1 MSRSTKKATAS
12 GTSSDEILRKDRKYI
27 AHGGGRTP
35 IVFVKAKGSIVTDAN
50 GKEYIDCVSMG
61 MGTSGVGHN
70 HPRVVEAIREQAGKI
85 IHTHL
90 STVNIPSVEL
100 GEKLARITP
109 HGLNKFHFVN
119 SGTDANETAIRAAMT
134 YTKKKEVLSL
144 ELGYH
149 GTTIALSS
157 LGMSYARH
165 AYPTVPGFRQLPP
178 PYCYR
183 CPLGLDFPRCDVA
196 CANLLDDAIKYA
208 TSHDVAAF
216 ILEPIMGAAGHIVP
230 PGKEYAK
237 IIRETC
243 DRHDIL
249 IIADEIQTGLGRTG
263 TMWASDYIGLKPDIM
278 TLGKGL
284 GGGMP
289 IGAAVFSEEVGS
301 MLQKGTWAH
310 GYTHSESPM
319 SCAAAGAVVDIVV
332 DEKLP
337 ERSAKLGAIATKIFK
352 QWQSKYEAIG
362 DVRGPGLFIG
372 LELVKNKVTKE
383 RATEEATK
391 IAAEALEMGGIFST
405 SHGASQQPGGNVVKF
420 KPPMTIEED
429 LMKKGIDILDDAFTQ
444 VLGRAT

>member
-1 MSRSTKKATAS
+1 MSRAS
-12 GTSSDEILRKDRKYI
+12 KVSLEGKSSEEILKKDAKYI
-27 AHGGGRTP
+27 AHGGGPTP
-35 IVFVKAKGSIVTDAN
+35 IVFVEAKGSIVTDAN
-50 GKEYIDCVSMG
+50 GKKYIDCVSMG

-70 HPRVVEAIREQAGKI
+70 HPRVVAAIREQAGKI

-109 HGLNKFHFVN
+109 KGLNKFHFVN

-134 YTKKKEVLSL
+134 YTKKKEVISL
-144 ELGYH
+144 ELAYH
-149 GTTIALSS
+149 GSTIALSS
-157 LGMSYARH
+157 LGMSYSRH
-165 AYPTVPGFRQLPP
+165 AYPTIPGFRQLPP

-183 CPLGLDFPRCDVA
+183 CPIGLTYPKCGVA
-196 CANLLDDAIKYA
+196 CANLLDDAIRYA

-216 ILEPIMGAAGHIVP
+216 ILEPIIGAGGHIVP
-230 PGKEYAK
+230 PLNEYAK

-243 DRHDIL
+243 DRYGIL

-289 IGAAVFSEEVGS
+289 MGAAVFSEEVGTR
-301 MLQKGTWAH
+301 LQKDPWAH

-352 QWQSKYEAIG
+352 RWQGKYEAIG

-372 LELVKNKVTKE
+372 VELVKNRITKE

-391 IAAEALEMGGIFST
+391 IAAEALAMGAIFST
-405 SHGASQQPGGNVVKF
+405 SHGATKEPGGNVIKF
-420 KPPMTIEED
+420 KPPMTIDEAT
-429 LMKKGIDILDDAFTQ
+429 MKRGIGILEDAFDS
-444 VLGRAT
+444 VLGRAS

>member
-1 MSRSTKKATAS
+1 MSRSQRSKPAS
-12 GTSSDEILRKDRKYI
+12 ETSTEDVLRRDAKYI
-27 AHGGGRTP
+27 AHGGGQTP
-35 IVFVKAKGSIVTDAN
+35 IVFVEAKGSVVTDMN

-109 HGLNKFHFVN
+109 KGMNKFHFSS
-119 SGTDANETAIRAAMT
+119 SGSDANEGAIRAAMT

-144 ELGYH
+144 ELAYH
-149 GTTIALSS
+149 GSTIALSS
-157 LGMSYARH
+157 LGMAWSRH
-165 AYPTVPGFRQLPP
+165 AYPIIPGFRQLPP

-183 CPLGLDFPRCDVA
+183 CPLGLDYPDCGVA

-208 TSHDVAAF
+208 TTHDVAAF
-216 ILEPIMGAAGHIVP
+216 ILEPIIGAGGHIVP
-230 PGKEYAK
+230 PKEYAK

-243 DRHDIL
+243 DKHGIL

-289 IGAAVFSEEVGS
+289 IGATVFSEEIGS
-301 MLQKGTWAH
+301 RLQKDWAH
-310 GYTHSESPM
+310 GYTHSQSPM
-319 SCAAAGAVVDIVV
+319 STAAAGAVVDIVV
-332 DEKLP
+332 DEKRP
-337 ERSAKLGAIATKIFK
+337 ERSAKMGAIATRIFK
-352 QWQSKYEAIG
+352 RWQSKYEAIG
-362 DVRGPGLFIG
+362 EVRGPGLFIG
-372 LELVKNKVTKE
+372 IELVKDRKTKE
-383 RATEEATK
+383 MAIAEATR
-391 IAAEALEMGGIFST
+391 IAALGLELGGIFST
-405 SHGASQQPGGNVVKF
+405 SHGASKVPGGNVIKF

-429 LMKKGIDILDDAFTQ
+429 VMRRGIDILDDAFSQ
-444 VLGRAT
+444 VLGGAS